1 MDSILI
7 GIAGASGSGKTTVAT
22 ELQRYLGFEHCTI
35 ISSDNYYK
43 GLGNIPLEQFL
54 EVNFDHPDSIEFE
67 LLAQHLQQLKR
78 EQTVDIPLY
87 DFSTSTRKK
96 ETRRITPKSVIIVE
110 GILIFYPDYI
120 ADLFNIKIF
129 VKTKADVC
137 LIRRIERDTK
147 ERGLTTEQVIAQY
160 TRYVKPMYEQYVKPF
175 KKRADLIIENS
186 VKTPLSAE
194 TLHFDWA
201 VIKQLLNST
210 LIDKNAVFAA
220 SH

>member
-1 MDSILI
+1 M
-7 GIAGASGSGKTTVAT
+7 
-22 ELQRYLGFEHCTI
+22 
-35 ISSDNYYK
+35 
-43 GLGNIPLEQFL
+43 
-54 EVNFDHPDSIEFE
+54 NFDHPDSIEFE